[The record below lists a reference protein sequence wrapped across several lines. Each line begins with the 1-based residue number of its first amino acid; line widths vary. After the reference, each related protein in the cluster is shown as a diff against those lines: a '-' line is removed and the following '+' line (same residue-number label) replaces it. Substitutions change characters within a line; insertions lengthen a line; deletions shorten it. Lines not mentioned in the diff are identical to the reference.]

1 MVEGR
6 EKRRKQSGV
15 TYRRPWGSKGVQ
27 MQTPNLTIYG
37 DTPRLP
43 CHQRETESC
52 EEVYK
57 RKAIQGERLRERTR
71 CVFKCAPHLQRR
83 GFVPPESDMGA
94 GYVSTQRT

>member
-37 DTPRLP
+37 DTPRP
-43 CHQRETESC
+43 C
-52 EEVYK
+52 
-57 RKAIQGERLRERTR
+57 AIRGKLSHVRRFIKGRLSRGKGSERGLG
-71 CVFKCAPHLQRR
+71 VFKCTPLLQ
-83 GFVPPESDMGA
+83 
-94 GYVSTQRT
+94 